1 MKYERVLEIINQ
13 EKINEV
19 YYNERQ
25 VWIQELNNNIARIG
39 FIDNNDEKSVNINK
53 LYEKNLLW
61 MQNYVLY

>member
-53 LYEKNLLW
+53 LYEKNLL
-61 MQNYVLY
+61 

>member
-53 LYEKNLLW
+53 LYEKKLLW
-61 MQNYVLY
+61 MQNYALY

>member
-61 MQNYVLY
+61 MQNYALY

>member
-53 LYEKNLLW
+53 LYEKKLLW

>member
-53 LYEKNLLW
+53 LYEKKLL
-61 MQNYVLY
+61 

>member
-39 FIDNNDEKSVNINK
+39 FIDINDEKSVNINK
-53 LYEKNLLW
+53 LYEKKLLW
-61 MQNYVLY
+61 MQNYALY